1 MLSLHLP
8 AHLTTTLVKFARCLD
23 RRSGVRLSVILIGIL
38 FARGR
43 RTCTSWFRAAGITD
57 EFRPAYTTINAVGR
71 KIDSLAI
78 TTFLS
83 TVEPLL
89 AAKRLTVAIDDTP
102 TPRNGPEV
110 EGCGIHHNPTP
121 GPAGQKF
128 YYGHA
133 WVTLVAIVRHPK
145 WDTIALP
152 LQAQLYIREVDV
164 EELPTDRRRT
174 FQTKLQLA
182 VKQLRWLKPWVEN
195 QYEERWV
202 LVDGGYSN
210 KSFLSP
216 AQSEGWVVVGRL
228 RKDAALWSLPE
239 PKRQGQPGP
248 APTYGKE
255 RLSLAKRAGHK
266 SGWEQVECVQYGEKL
281 TKKIKTFEA
290 TWRPAGGRI
299 RVVLIQEEH
308 GWVAFF
314 CTKADATAV
323 EILEGAAD
331 RGAIE
336 QMFLNVKEVW
346 AAGQQQVR
354 NIHSNQACFNM
365 NLWMYSMV
373 EAWAWNQP
381 EECLSDRSAS
391 PWDNQP
397 RRPSH
402 NDKRKSL
409 QREVLQSVIQEG
421 LSGRPTKERMRALAD
436 RLMELAA

>member
-1 MLSLHLP
+1 M
-8 AHLTTTLVKFARCLD
+8 K
-23 RRSGVRLSVILIGIL
+23 
-38 FARGR
+38 
-43 RTCTSWFRAAGITD
+43 
-57 EFRPAYTTINAVGR
+57 
-71 KIDSLAI
+71 
-78 TTFLS
+78 
-83 TVEPLL
+83 
-89 AAKRLTVAIDDTP
+89 
-102 TPRNGPEV
+102 
-110 EGCGIHHNPTP
+110 
-121 GPAGQKF
+121 
-128 YYGHA
+128 
-133 WVTLVAIVRHPK
+133 
-145 WDTIALP
+145 
-152 LQAQLYIREVDV
+152 
-164 EELPTDRRRT
+164 ELPTGRRRT

-182 VKQLRWLKPWVEN
+182 AKQLRWLKPWVEKH
-195 QYEERWV
+195 YEERWV

-239 PKRQGQPGP
+239 PKREGRRGP

-381 EECLSDRSAS
+381 EECLSNRSAS

-409 QREVLQSVIQEG
+409 QREVLQSVIEEG

-436 RLMELAA
+436 RLLELAA